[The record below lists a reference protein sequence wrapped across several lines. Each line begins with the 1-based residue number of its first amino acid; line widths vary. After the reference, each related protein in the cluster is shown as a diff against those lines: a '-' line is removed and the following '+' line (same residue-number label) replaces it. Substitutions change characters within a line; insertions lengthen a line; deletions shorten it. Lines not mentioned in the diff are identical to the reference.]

1 MDQPAPAPAPQPSRK
16 PPAAEMLELW
26 LLRSRWLTAPFYLG
40 LVVALVVLL
49 YVFVM
54 EVVHALAGI
63 ADLDAAHAIL
73 TALSLIDLSLAS
85 NLLLIVIFSGY
96 ENFVSKIDTH
106 PGDRPD
112 WMGSV
117 DFSGL
122 KMKLMGSIVA
132 ISAVAL
138 LRAFMQLADG
148 EPISD
153 RTLGWLVGMHLTFVF
168 SGALLG
174 LMDWIANKTK
184 HERPSLP

>member
-1 MDQPAPAPAPQPSRK
+1 MVEPNF
-16 PPAAEMLELW
+16 PPAGRAHGKHRAAEVLELW
-26 LLRSRWLTAPFYLG
+26 LLRSRWLTAPFYVG
-40 LVVALVVLL
+40 LALALPVLL
-49 YVFVM
+49 YVFAK
-54 EVVHALAGI
+54 EVVHTLSEI
-63 ADLDAAHAIL
+63 TELDGAHAIL
-73 TALSLIDLSLAS
+73 MALSLIDLSLAA

-96 ENFVSKIDTH
+96 ENFVSKIDMR
-106 PGDRPD
+106 PSDRPD

-132 ISAVAL
+132 ISAIAL

-153 RTLGWLVGMHLTFVF
+153 RTLGWLVAMHLTFVL

-174 LMDWIANKTK
+174 LMDWISNKTK
-184 HERPSLP
+184 HERPFLP